1 MRSGRVSL
9 FSSISLLATAVHP
22 YSIAR
27 IVGLFA
33 IMFGL
38 TLTAPILISFW
49 YGGAESASFLLPMAG
64 SLTLGLSLWLIGR
77 LGPANLGVRDGFL
90 IVALFWLLFSLLG
103 AWPFV
108 LSTQLSPVDALFE
121 STSGITTTGAT
132 VITGLDKLPRSL
144 LFYRQELQWLGG
156 MGLIVLGVAVLPM
169 LGIGGMQLYRAEAPG
184 PLKEEKL
191 TPRLAETARALWG
204 IYLALTLACALGYW
218 LAGMDLFDAVAHS
231 FSTVSTGGFST
242 HDASIGYFHS
252 PAVEAVAIL
261 FMLLAAINFGVH
273 YTVLHRRD
281 PLYWLQD
288 VESRTFLLFALGVA
302 IFVGIVL
309 RLQGG
314 YEHWHPSLRD
324 ATFEVVSVVT
334 STGFGTVDFS
344 HWPEMLPVLLI
355 LISFVGGCGGST
367 AGGMK
372 VMRVL
377 LLLRQ
382 GALEVRRLI
391 HPRAYHP
398 LRLGRRIVDD
408 RLMGG
413 VWGFFAV
420 YVAAFALLVMLMI
433 HSGLDKVSAFA
444 AVATCMNNLGPGLG
458 RVAYNFQ
465 TVSDYGKLVGAIA
478 MLLGRLEVFTI
489 LVLISP
495 YFWRR

>member
-1 MRSGRVSL
+1 M
-9 FSSISLLATAVHP
+9 HP

-33 IMFGL
+33 VMFGL
-38 TLTAPILISFW
+38 TLLAPVVISLW
-49 YGGAESASFLLPMAG
+49 YGEGEVTNFLQPLTG
-64 SLTLGLSLWLIGR
+64 SLVLGLVLWAIGR
-77 LGPANLGVRDGFL
+77 LRPTYLGVRDGFL
-90 IVALFWLLFSLLG
+90 VVVLFWVLLSLLG
-103 AWPFV
+103 AWPFM
-108 LSTQLSPVDALFE
+108 LSARLTPADAVFE
-121 STSGITTTGAT
+121 SASGITTTGAT
-132 VITGLDKLPRSL
+132 VITGLDELPKSL
-144 LFYRQELQWLGG
+144 LFYRQQLQWLGG

-191 TPRLAETARALWG
+191 TPRLAETARALWR
-204 IYLALTLACALGYW
+204 IYVALTLACALGYW
-218 LAGMDLFDAVAHS
+218 LAGMGLFDAVAHS
-231 FSTVSTGGFST
+231 LATVSTGGFST

-252 PAVEAVAIL
+252 AGVEAVGIL

-273 YTVLHRRD
+273 YAVLLRRN
-281 PLYWLQD
+281 PLLWLRD
-288 VESRTFLLFALGVA
+288 VEARTFLLFVLAVTL
-302 IFVGIVL
+302 FVGLIL

-314 YEHWHPSLRD
+314 YVQWHPSLRD

-377 LLLRQ
+377 LLVRQ

-391 HPRAYHP
+391 HPHAYQP
-398 LRLGRRIVDD
+398 LRLGRRVVDE
-408 RLMGG
+408 RLMQSI
-413 VWGFFAV
+413 WGFFAV
-420 YVAAFALLVMLMI
+420 YMAAFVLLVMLMI
-433 HSGLDKVSAFA
+433 HAGLDKVSAFS

-458 RVAYNFQ
+458 TVAYNFQ
-465 TVSDYGKLVGAIA
+465 SVSDFGKLVSVVA
-478 MLLGRLEVFTI
+478 MLLGRLEVFTV
-489 LVLISP
+489 LVLMSP
-495 YFWRR
+495 HFWRR